1 MTPRIDHPVP
11 RGSTT
16 GHPRIEPPLPQRQA
30 HPVVARS
37 STAGHPRIEP
47 PLPQRQAHPVVARS
61 STAGHP
67 RIEPPLPQ
75 GQAYPVVEPRA
86 TTVQQRKHVGFTLVE
101 VLVAIVVFAI
111 IGLASAAV
119 VNSMMRTNEQS
130 AEVREELQQLQQ
142 AMLMIENDL
151 RQAVSRR
158 TPEGD
163 YYVRA
168 GWFNPGNLLA
178 RSELQPV
185 RYIINQDQQL
195 VRQHYTYAD
204 MSPTSDPTERV
215 VLEGVTEFQ
224 VEPIIKG
231 SERSGLGI
239 TLNQQPQAEQDGPM
253 EIPDG
258 VEVTLKTER
267 WGTIVRVFILNGGDF
282 SEPQSSNQP
291 SP

>member
-1 MTPRIDHPVP
+1 MTPRIDQPVP

-16 GHPRIEPPLPQRQA
+16 GHPRIEPPLPKRQA

-37 STAGHPRIEP
+37 STAGHGRIES
-47 PLPQRQAHPVVARS
+47 PLPKLQVH
-61 STAGHP
+61 
-67 RIEPPLPQ
+67 
-75 GQAYPVVEPRA
+75 PVVEPRA
-86 TTVQQRKHVGFTLVE
+86 TLRTQQPLPKRQAHPVVEPRATQLVHTGFTLVE

-239 TLNQQPQAEQDGPM
+239 TPNQQPQAEQDGPM

-258 VEVTLKTER
+258 VEVTLETER

>member
-1 MTPRIDHPVP
+1 MSSRYVA

-16 GHPRIEPPLPQRQA
+16 GQPRRFNNG
-30 HPVVARS
+30 RS
-37 STAGHPRIEP
+37 IRMA
-47 PLPQRQAHPVVARS
+47 
-61 STAGHP
+61 
-67 RIEPPLPQ
+67 
-75 GQAYPVVEPRA
+75 PVVEPRA
-86 TTVQQRKHVGFTLVE
+86 TGFTLVE

-130 AEVREELQQLQQ
+130 AEVREKLQQLQQ
-142 AMLMIENDL
+142 AMLLIEGDL

-185 RYIINQDQQL
+185 RYIVNDDQQL
-195 VRQHYTYAD
+195 IRQHYTYVD
-204 MSPTSDPTERV
+204 MSPTSEPTERV
-215 VLEGVTEFQ
+215 LLEGVTKFT
-224 VEPIIKG
+224 VVPLIKG
-231 SERSGLGI
+231 AERNSFSSAQI
-239 TLNQQPQAEQDGPM
+239 QPQAQGEPRGPM
-253 EIPDG
+253 DIPDG
-258 VEVTLKTER
+258 VEVRLETEQ

-282 SEPQSSNQP
+282 SEP
-291 SP
+291 

>member
-1 MTPRIDHPVP
+1 MSRYVA

-16 GHPRIEPPLPQRQA
+16 GQPRRFNIVCSIR
-30 HPVVARS
+30 
-37 STAGHPRIEP
+37 TA
-47 PLPQRQAHPVVARS
+47 
-61 STAGHP
+61 
-67 RIEPPLPQ
+67 
-75 GQAYPVVEPRA
+75 PVVEPRA
-86 TTVQQRKHVGFTLVE
+86 TGFTLVE

-130 AEVREELQQLQQ
+130 AEVREQLQQLQQ
-142 AMLMIENDL
+142 AMLMLETDL

-158 TPEGD
+158 TPAEE

-185 RYIINQDQQL
+185 RYFINEEQQL

-204 MSPTSDPTERV
+204 MSATTEPTERV
-215 VLEGVTEFQ
+215 MLEGVSEFQ
-224 VEPIIKG
+224 VKPLVKG
-231 SERSGLGI
+231 AERNSFS
-239 TLNQQPQAEQDGPM
+239 TQAAQAAQASQGNEEGPM
-253 EIPDG
+253 AIPDG
-258 VEVTLKTER
+258 VEVTVETER

-282 SEPQSSNQP
+282 REPQSSSQP